1 MSLRCCGGHSCSWR
15 LRGPIHLAVMEAL
28 RGLITERG
36 LTLEQRPHLSSLPLV
51 SWWRRR
57 PTRSRRPRW
66 SRWRPRWSGWRPWW
80 SRRSRRPHARW
91 RGSHARVGG
100 SAHSV
105 GGHGGASHPRGHVA
119 TCGYKVTLL
128 VHHGEYMLWIQSLYQ
143 SIMESTCCGYKV
155 TLLWIQSHF
164 ISPSWRVPAVDTK
177 SFYQSIMEITCCGYK
192 VTLSVHHGDYLLWIQ
207 SHCISPSWRVHAVD
221 TKSLY

>member
-1 MSLRCCGGHSCSWR
+1 MSLCCCGGHSRSWR

-36 LTLEQRPHLSSLPLV
+36 LTLEQRPHLSSVPLV

-80 SRRSRRPHARW
+80 SRRPRRPHARW

-128 VHHGEYMLWIQSLYQ
+128 VHHGEYMLWIQS
-143 SIMESTCCGYKV
+143 
-155 TLLWIQSHF
+155 HF
-164 ISPSWRVPAVDTK
+164 ISPSWRLP
-177 SFYQSIMEITCCGYK
+177 
-192 VTLSVHHGDYLLWIQ
+192 
-207 SHCISPSWRVHAVD
+207 AVD